1 MPFRTSILIILAA
14 IASLVAVLCILYYF
28 GSTDIVLE
36 KTKIIEKIPADKL
49 TIIK

>member
-14 IASLVAVLCILYYF
+14 ISSLIAILCILYYF
-28 GSTDIVLE
+28 GSKDIFLE
-36 KTKIIEKIPADKL
+36 KEKIIEKISTDKL